1 MRHLIARLA
10 RRSQAMWGGIVS
22 EARISLLR
30 TGGVALGPGCRVGP
44 NCEFALASGGAR
56 MGMIVAGPAA
66 EISRGVIIRAYGGE
80 VTLGANVYLGPYCVL
95 YGHGGVEIGDHT
107 LLSMHCTVLSS
118 NHTVPATGVLIR
130 SQPDILLPT
139 RIGRNVW
146 LGAGVSV
153 LGGVTIGDGCIVG
166 AGAVVT
172 HDLPPESISVGVPAH
187 VVGHRSP
194 Q

>member
-22 EARISLLR
+22 AARISLLR
-30 TGGVALGPGCRVGP
+30 TGGVALGPGCHVGP
-44 NCEFALASGGAR
+44 NCEIAFAPVRAR
-56 MGMIVAGPAA
+56 MGRITAGPAA

-95 YGHGGVEIGDHT
+95 SGHGGVEIGDDT

-118 NHTVPATGVLIR
+118 NHTVPAPGVLIR

-139 RIGRNVW
+139 KIGRDVW

-153 LGGVTIGDGCIVG
+153 LGGVTIGNGCIVG
-166 AGAVVT
+166 AGAVAT
-172 HDLPPESISVGVPAH
+172 HDLPPESISVGVPAR